1 MPPSDPGDPEDVV
14 AQEEIEQTNSMQ
26 CLGLDAN
33 NNLSQRIY
41 EVQELLTNVAKG
53 CPSGIFSE
61 LGTTSPPSNILPGC
75 TTPFAFP
82 IC

>member
-1 MPPSDPGDPEDVV
+1 MLGRNTLEVD
-14 AQEEIEQTNSMQ
+14 IELTNSMQ

-33 NNLSQRIY
+33 NDLPQRPY
-41 EVQELLTNVAKG
+41 EVQELLINVAKA
-53 CPSGIFSE
+53 CPSVIFSE
-61 LGTTSPPSNILPGC
+61 LGTSSPPSSILPGY

>member
-1 MPPSDPGDPEDVV
+1 MLCRNTLEEDT
-14 AQEEIEQTNSMQ
+14 ELTNSMQ

-33 NNLSQRIY
+33 DDLSQRIY
-41 EVQELLTNVAKG
+41 EVQELLTNVAKA

-61 LGTTSPPSNILPGC
+61 LGTSSPPFDILPGC